1 MQSSDTLE
9 SKIYKV
15 GDNEQDV
22 RKQISNG
29 NQGLTAA
36 PHVHNEYIEA
46 EHTWYEEVDGVVSN
60 DDDPNM
66 LCSTFRVWFIGL
78 SFLVSFTTVNTYFH
92 YRTKRIVLD
101 GSHIFL
107 LSFFLGKFLAFVL
120 PKKSFRIWPNTNY
133 RFSFNPGPFTIKEH
147 VLIVAMANLSNTSY
161 ALNPIDVQ
169 KVYYKK
175 SIHPILTFGFIL
187 SSQLIGYGIAGNADP
202 LSICE
207 KLIRSRKFSGIMR
220 RFLVWPSLLTW
231 PTVIPSVA
239 LFRTLHDKNV
249 DNHTNSSSKWKF
261 SRLQFFFIA
270 LTCQFIF
277 SWLPNYIMPILATFA
292 WICFIQPHNV
302 LLNKLTG
309 IWTFG
314 IGALN
319 FKWDRLQYIITSS
332 LVVPGWAQ
340 VNLGIG
346 FFLISWII
354 APILYYSNLWNT
366 KSFPIRSRGLYNA
379 NAKYYNLS
387 AVLVNDS
394 VMSDDFRL
402 NITAYEHYGPV
413 YFGLSD
419 IISYACQFIFIPALL
434 VHTILYHGKDI
445 LKQFRTSLQNRD
457 NDIHCRLMARYD
469 ETPEWWFTILFI
481 LPMVISMVVCYFSEL
496 LSWYYLLIA
505 IPIGL
510 VRILPLGILGG
521 STGIG
526 ELSLEM

>member
-9 SKIYKV
+9 FKTYKV
-15 GDNEQDV
+15 GDNKQNV

-36 PHVHNEYIEA
+36 PRVHNEYIEA
-46 EHTWYEEVDGVVSN
+46 EHTWYEEIAGVVSN

-78 SFLVSFTTVNTYFH
+78 FFVVSFTVVNTYFH
-92 YRTKRIVLD
+92 YRMKRIVLD

-107 LSFFLGKFLAFVL
+107 LSFVLGKFLAFVL
-120 PKKSFRIWPNTNY
+120 PKKSFRLWPNTNY
-133 RFSFNPGPFTIKEH
+133 CFSFNPGPFTIKEH

-187 SSQLIGYGIAGNADP
+187 SSQLIGYGIA
-202 LSICE
+202 
-207 KLIRSRKFSGIMR
+207 
-220 RFLVWPSLLTW
+220 
-231 PTVIPSVA
+231 
-239 LFRTLHDKNV
+239 
-249 DNHTNSSSKWKF
+249 
-261 SRLQFFFIA
+261 
-270 LTCQFIF
+270 
-277 SWLPNYIMPILATFA
+277 
-292 WICFIQPHNV
+292 
-302 LLNKLTG
+302 
-309 IWTFG
+309 
-314 IGALN
+314 
-319 FKWDRLQYIITSS
+319 
-332 LVVPGWAQ
+332 
-340 VNLGIG
+340 
-346 FFLISWII
+346 
-354 APILYYSNLWNT
+354 
-366 KSFPIRSRGLYNA
+366 
-379 NAKYYNLS
+379 
-387 AVLVNDS
+387 
-394 VMSDDFRL
+394 
-402 NITAYEHYGPV
+402 
-413 YFGLSD
+413 
-419 IISYACQFIFIPALL
+419 ALL

-521 STGIG
+521 STGINP
-526 ELSLEM
+526 